1 MSVFGLAVLIP
12 MFPALLALP
21 MPFQTAIFALGAL
34 S

>member
-1 MSVFGLAVLIP
+1 MSVFGLAALIP

-21 MPFQTAIFALGAL
+21 MPFQAALFAVGAL